1 MVSTIELAARLSA
14 VVAAQQD
21 ILATVNDPDALMR
34 VIAARVPEL
43 VNGAGAAIALREGDA
58 LVIRS
63 LSRNA
68 PPLDTRIPIAGSAAG
83 EALREKRAIRCDDTA
98 TDPRVESG
106 AFRLFGVRSYIVA
119 PIVDGV
125 LQAFSPQPNAF
136 GDLDA
141 YILQLLAGLASAAL
155 MQAREYRARQASE
168 QRYRMLFESNV
179 AGVFRTTLDG
189 RILDCNN
196 ALAGFLGYRS
206 REELLSRD
214 VWDLYHQRRDREEFL
229 EHLQRGRALTNLRL
243 RLKKKDGSSITGVVN
258 VSMIPAEDGET
269 QVLGT
274 LVEET

>member
-1 MVSTIELAARLSA
+1 MPSTIELAARLSA

-34 VIAARVPEL
+34 VITARVADL
-43 VNGAGAAIALREGDA
+43 VNGSGAAIALREGDA
-58 LVIRS
+58 LVIRAV
-63 LSRNA
+63 SRNA
-68 PPLDTRIPIAGSAAG
+68 PPLDTRIPVAGSAAG
-83 EALREKRAIRCDDTA
+83 EAMRENRAVRCDDVA
-98 TDPRVESG
+98 ADSRLESN

-119 PIVDGV
+119 PIVDGAI
-125 LQAFSPQPNAF
+125 LAFSTQSNAF

-141 YILQLLAGLASAAL
+141 YTLQLLAGLSSAAL
-155 MQAREYRARQASE
+155 MQARESRARQASE

-189 RILDCNN
+189 RILDCNS

-206 REELLSRD
+206 REELLARD

-229 EHLQRGRALTNLRL
+229 EQLQRGRALTNLRL
-243 RLKKKDGSSITGVVN
+243 HLKKKDGSSITGLVN
-258 VSMIPAEDGET
+258 VSMIPGEGGET
-269 QVLGT
+269 HVLGT